1 MTLQERRS
9 WTFLV
14 VVVVAYAGY
23 VIWVVRAADGGPIA
37 DVAYQKPLLISMGA
51 SMLAAIVIE
60 ILLAIIK
67 PVSTRKDMRDEE
79 IGRLG
84 DYTGYSF
91 VVIGGIAALLM
102 SMAEWDWFWI
112 ANVLYLCFAVS
123 AIFEGVAKVVA
134 YRRGLPQW

>member
-60 ILLAIIK
+60 ILLAIIR

-112 ANVLYLCFAVS
+112 SNTIYLGFVISAVIGSLTKAALYVK
-123 AIFEGVAKVVA
+123 GM
-134 YRRGLPQW
+134 P